1 MSTKIDDEVVP
12 GRSDTSGTSATA
24 PKPTKRQRQAAGIAD
39 AASGGIKVF
48 LFKLVALGL
57 VDAIALYAL
66 FILVTADQ
74 WLIAAVVAVVTIAVN
89 WIYFS
94 RRRLPAKYLT
104 PGVIFLVLFQVFVLV
119 YTGYIAF
126 TNYGTGHNGS
136 QQQAVSSLMA
146 SSLQRVEDSPTYPV
160 TVVDQ
165 FGTLGLLVTDPDGDA
180 LIGTNESP
188 LAEVDAEFDGGKAV
202 AVDGWTTLSF
212 ADVIARTDEITE
224 LAVPFSD
231 DPNDG
236 AMRTPDGSNAYQ
248 YVSTLEYDEAA
259 GTMTDLTT
267 GAVYSDIGTGAFT
280 SPDGEELLPG
290 WQITV
295 GFDNF
300 VRAVTDPRLL
310 QPLVYVTLWTFAFAF
325 ISVASTFFLGLFLA
339 IVFND
344 MRMRGRKFYRVLM
357 ILPYAIPSFLSAL
370 IWAGMMNESFGF
382 INQVIFGGASI
393 PWLTDPWMAKFSVLL
408 VNLWL
413 GFPYMFLVCMGALQS
428 IPDDI
433 QEAAKVDGAK
443 PWAIFRLIKLPLL
456 LVTVAPLLIASF
468 AFNFNNFN
476 VIYMLTD
483 GGPRDSNAPIP
494 VGFTD
499 LLITM
504 VYKVAFTGQSRDYG
518 LASAYSIIIFIIVAV
533 ISIIAFRRT
542 KSLEELN

>member
-1 MSTKIDDEVVP
+1 MSTTIDDDVTTETP
-12 GRSDTSGTSATA
+12 
-24 PKPTKRQRQAAGIAD
+24 PKQTKRQRQAAGIAD
-39 AASGGIKVF
+39 AASGGLKILLIK
-48 LFKLVALGL
+48 LIALGI
-57 VDAIALYAL
+57 VDAIAVYAL
-66 FILVTADQ
+66 FVLALAGQ
-74 WLIAAVVAVVTIAVN
+74 WLIAAIVVVVTVFVN

-94 RRRLPAKYLT
+94 RRKLPAKYLT
-104 PGVIFLVLFQVFVLV
+104 PGVIFLILFQVFVLV
-119 YTGYIAF
+119 YTAYIGF

-136 QQQAVSSLMA
+136 KEQAVSSLM
-146 SSLQRVEDSPTYPV
+146 SSALERVPDSPTYGV

-165 FGTLGLLVTDPDGDA
+165 LGTLGLLVTDPDGEVSV
-180 LIGTNESP
+180 GTATQP
-188 LAEVDAEFDGGKAV
+188 LTPVDNAQLEGGKAV
-202 AVDGWTTLSF
+202 ALDGWTSLSF
-212 ADVIARTDEITE
+212 SDVIARTDEITA

-236 AMRTPDGSNAYQ
+236 AISTPDGSNGYL
-248 YVSTLEYDEAA
+248 YLSTLEYDEAA

-267 GAVYSDIGTGAFT
+267 GTVYSDIGTGAFT
-280 SPDGEELLPG
+280 SDDGEELLPG
-290 WQITV
+290 WQIVV

-300 VRAVTDPRLL
+300 VRAVTDERLAV
-310 QPLVYVTLWTFAFAF
+310 PLVYVTLWTFAFAL

-344 MRMRGRKFYRVLM
+344 MRMRGRKYYRVLM

-370 IWAGMMNESFGF
+370 VWAGMMNESFGF
-382 INQVIFGGASI
+382 INQVLLGGADV
-393 PWLTDPWMAKFSVLL
+393 PWLTDPFMAKVSVLI

-413 GFPYMFLVCMGALQS
+413 GFPYMFLVCTGALQS

-433 QEAAKVDGAK
+433 QEAATVDGAR

-456 LVTVAPLLIASF
+456 LVSVAPLLIASF

-499 LLITM
+499 ILITM

-518 LASAYSIIIFIIVAV
+518 LASAYSIIIFIVVAV

>member
-1 MSTKIDDEVVP
+1 MSTTIDEDV
-12 GRSDTSGTSATA
+12 TA
-24 PKPTKRQRQAAGIAD
+24 ETPQKPTPKQRRAANIAD
-39 AASGGIKVF
+39 AASGGLKMLLLKI
-48 LFKLVALGL
+48 VALGIL
-57 VDAIALYAL
+57 DAIAVYAV
-66 FILVTADQ
+66 FVLVMNSQ
-74 WLIAAVVAVVTIAVN
+74 WLVAAVVAVVAAIVN

-104 PGVIFLVLFQVFVLV
+104 PGIIFLVLFQVFVLV

-136 QQQAVSSLMA
+136 KEQAVSSLMA
-146 SSLQRVEDSPTYPV
+146 SSLQRVEDSPAYPV
-160 TVVDQ
+160 TVVDRA
-165 FGTLGLLVTDPDGDA
+165 GTLGLLVTDPDGDA
-180 LIGTNESP
+180 LIGTNDTP
-188 LAEVDAEFDGGKAV
+188 LDEVDAEFDGDKAV
-202 AVDGWTTLSF
+202 AVDGWTTLQF

-224 LAVPFSD
+224 LAVPVSD

-236 AMRTPDGSNAYQ
+236 ALRTPDGSSAYQ
-248 YVSTLEYDEAA
+248 YVSTLEYDEAS
-259 GTMTDLTT
+259 GTMTDVTT
-267 GAVYSDIGTGAFT
+267 GTVYSDIGTGAFT
-280 SPDGEELLPG
+280 SDDGEELLPG

-300 VRAVTDPRLL
+300 VRAVTDPRLA
-310 QPLVYVTLWTFAFAF
+310 QPLVYVTLWTFAFAL

-344 MRMRGRKFYRVLM
+344 MRMRGRRYYRVLM

-382 INQVIFGGASI
+382 INQVLLGGAEI
-393 PWLTDPWMAKFSVLL
+393 PWLTDPWMAKVSVLL

-428 IPDDI
+428 IPDEL
-433 QEAAKVDGAK
+433 QEAATVDGAK
-443 PWAIFRLIKLPLL
+443 PWAVFRLIKLPLL

-476 VIYMLTD
+476 TIYMLTD

-499 LLITM
+499 ILITM

-518 LASAYSIIIFIIVAV
+518 LASAYSIIIFIVVAV

>member
-1 MSTKIDDEVVP
+1 MSTTIGDDT
-12 GRSDTSGTSATA
+12 RQDA
-24 PKPTKRQRQAAGIAD
+24 PPERQTKRQRQASVIAD
-39 AASGGIKVF
+39 AASGGMKVF
-48 LFKLVALGL
+48 LVKLVGLGI
-57 VDAIALYAL
+57 VDALAVYAIFVLIAHDQWIPTVIVAA
-66 FILVTADQ
+66 VTA
-74 WLIAAVVAVVTIAVN
+74 LVN

-94 RRRLPAKYLT
+94 RRKLPAKYLT
-104 PGVIFLVLFQVFVLV
+104 PGVIFLVVFQVFVLL

-126 TNYGTGHNGS
+126 TNYGTGHNGTKE
-136 QQQAVSSLMA
+136 QAVSSLMA
-146 SSLQRVEDSPTYPV
+146 SSLERVEDSPTFPV
-160 TVVDQ
+160 SVVEQ
-165 FGTLGLLVTDPDGDA
+165 AGQLGLLVTDPESGDA
-180 LIGTNESP
+180 FVGTNDQP
-188 LAEVDAEFDGGKAV
+188 LAEVDAEFDGDAAV
-202 AVDGWTTLSF
+202 AADGWTTLQF
-212 ADVIARTDEITE
+212 ADVLARTDDVTA
-224 LAVPFSD
+224 LAVPYSD

-236 AMRTPDGSNAYQ
+236 AIRTPDGTSGYL
-248 YVSTLEYDEAA
+248 YVSNLEYDEAA
-259 GTMTDLTT
+259 GTMTDLET
-267 GAVYSDIGTGAFT
+267 GTVYADTGEGAFT
-280 SPDGEELLPG
+280 AENGEQLLPG

-300 VRAVTDPRLL
+300 VRAVTDPRLA
-310 QPLVYVTLWTFAFAF
+310 QPLLYVTLWTFAFAL

-344 MRMRGRKFYRVLM
+344 MRMRGRKAYRVLM

-370 IWAGMMNESFGF
+370 VWAGMMNQSFGF
-382 INQVIFGGASI
+382 INQVLLGGASV
-393 PWLTDPWMAKFSVLL
+393 PWLTDPFLAKISILI

-456 LVTVAPLLIASF
+456 LVSVAPLLIASF

-476 VIYMLTD
+476 TIYMLTD

-499 LLITM
+499 ILITM
-504 VYKVAFTGQSRDYG
+504 VYKVAFTGQTRDYG
-518 LASAYSIIIFIIVAV
+518 LASAYSIIIFIVVAV

>member
-1 MSTKIDDEVVP
+1 MTTTIDEEVAAEA
-12 GRSDTSGTSATA
+12 SK
-24 PKPTKRQRQAAGIAD
+24 KPTKRQRQAAGIAD
-39 AASGGIKVF
+39 AASGGLKMILV
-48 LFKLVALGL
+48 KLLALGIL
-57 VDAIALYAL
+57 DALAVYAL
-66 FILVTADQ
+66 FVLVGAGQ
-74 WLIAAVVAVVTIAVN
+74 WLVAAIVAVVTAIVN

-104 PGVIFLVLFQVFVLV
+104 PGVIFLVIFQVFVLV

-136 QQQAVSSLMA
+136 KEQAVSSLM
-146 SSLQRVEDSPTYPV
+146 SSALERVEDSPTYPI

-165 FGTLGLLVTDPDGDA
+165 AGTLGLLVTDPDGDA
-180 LIGTNESP
+180 FIGTNDQP
-188 LAEVDAEFDGGKAV
+188 LTPVDAEMDGDKAV
-202 AVDGWTTLSF
+202 ATDGWTSLQF

-236 AMRTPDGSNAYQ
+236 AIRTPDGSSGYLYLSN
-248 YVSTLEYDEAA
+248 LEYDEAA
-259 GTMTDLTT
+259 GTMTDLDT
-267 GAVYSDIGTGAFT
+267 GTVYSDIGTGAFT
-280 SPDGEELLPG
+280 SEDGEELLPG
-290 WQITV
+290 WQIVV

-300 VRAVTDPRLL
+300 VRAVTDERLA
-310 QPLVYVTLWTFAFAF
+310 QPLVYVTLWTFAFAL

-344 MRMRGRKFYRVLM
+344 MRMRGRKYYRVLM
-357 ILPYAIPSFLSAL
+357 ILPYAVPSFLSAL

-382 INQVIFGGASI
+382 INQVLLGGASV
-393 PWLTDPWMAKFSVLL
+393 PWLTDPVLAKFSVLL

-413 GFPYMFLVCMGALQS
+413 GFPYMFLVCTGALQS
-428 IPDDI
+428 IPDEL
-433 QEAAKVDGAK
+433 QEAATVDGAR
-443 PWAIFRLIKLPLL
+443 PWAVFRLIKLPLL
-456 LVTVAPLLIASF
+456 LVSVAPLLIASF

-499 LLITM
+499 ILITM

-518 LASAYSIIIFIIVAV
+518 LASAYTILIFIVVAV

>member
-1 MSTKIDDEVVP
+1 MSTTIDDEVTP
-12 GRSDTSGTSATA
+12 DTTGGTG

-39 AASGGIKVF
+39 EASGGMKVLLIK
-48 LFKLVALGL
+48 LLALGI

-66 FILVTADQ
+66 FILITADQ
-74 WLIAAVVAVVTIAVN
+74 WLIAAIVAVVAVVVN

-104 PGVIFLVLFQVFVLV
+104 PGIIFLVLFQVFVLV

-136 QQQAVSSLMA
+136 KEQAVSSLMA
-146 SSLQRVEDSPTYPV
+146 SSLQRVEDSPTYPI

-165 FGTLGLLVTDPDGDA
+165 FGTLGLLVTDPETGDA
-180 LIGTNESP
+180 LVGTNEQP
-188 LAEVDAEFDGGKAV
+188 LQEVRGAEMDGDKAV
-202 AVDGWTTLSF
+202 AVDGWTSLSF
-212 ADVIARTDEITE
+212 ADVLARTNEITE

-236 AMRTPDGSNAYQ
+236 AIRTPDGSSGYL
-248 YVSTLEYDEAA
+248 YLSTLEYDEAA
-259 GTMTDLTT
+259 GTITNLESGT
-267 GAVYSDIGTGAFT
+267 VYSDIGTGAFT
-280 SPDGEELLPG
+280 SSDGDELLPG

-310 QPLVYVTLWTFAFAF
+310 QPLVYVTLWTFAFAL

-344 MRMRGRKFYRVLM
+344 MRMRGRKYYRVAM

-382 INQVIFGGASI
+382 INQVLFGGASI
-393 PWLTDPWMAKFSVLL
+393 PWLTDPWMAKLSVLI

-413 GFPYMFLVCMGALQS
+413 GFPYMFLICMGALQS
-428 IPDDI
+428 IPEDI
-433 QEAAKVDGAK
+433 QEAATVDGAK
-443 PWAIFRLIKLPLL
+443 PWAVFRLIKLPLL

-518 LASAYSIIIFIIVAV
+518 LASAYSIIIFIVVAV
-533 ISIIAFRRT
+533 IAIIAFRRT